1 MTGFMARVRTLAVPA
16 SIVLLL
22 AAGAA
27 GPAAAQS
34 PPATQQPPATQA
46 PAPQPPANPPAPPAS
61 PAPPAPPASQ
71 APRQPPQQ
79 PSESVQRPDALQPGD
94 AFGEQVTMPEQAI
107 VYSPGSGQWDHAFET
122 IVDAFKTVNAYLQ
135 KQGIKPSG
143 PPMTIYTSTND
154 TSFQF
159 WAAIPV
165 AEAPKDKPTGNIQ
178 VGKTTPGPAYK
189 FIHRGSY
196 DDMDTTYDAITNF
209 LDEKQLDAKGLFIE
223 QYDTD
228 PITTAP
234 DKLVVEVFVPVK

>member
-1 MTGFMARVRTLAVPA
+1 MTGFAALLRNMIVPA
-16 SIVLLL
+16 SVLLL
-22 AAGAA
+22 LPMGAV
-27 GPAAAQS
+27 GPAAGQA
-34 PPATQQPPATQA
+34 PPAPATPQAPPAPQTPATPA
-46 PAPQPPANPPAPPAS
+46 PAPQAPPV
-61 PAPPAPPASQ
+61 ASQ
-71 APRQPPQQ
+71 PAEPP
-79 PSESVQRPDALQPGD
+79 SDNVQRSDGLQPGD
-94 AFGEQVTMPEQAI
+94 AFGEQVTLPEQTI
-107 VYSPGSGQWDHAFET
+107 VYTAGSGQWDHAFET
-122 IVDAFKTVNAYLQ
+122 IVDAIKTVNAYLQ
-135 KQGIKPSG
+135 KQGIKPAG

-165 AEAPKDKPTGNIQ
+165 AEAPKEKPPGNIQ
-178 VGKTTPGPAYK
+178 VGKTTPGTAYK

-196 DDMDTTYDAITNF
+196 DEMDTTYDAITNF